1 MWIRRLTLTNFR
13 GFASLDLD
21 LDRPLTVLVGVNGS
35 GKSSVLRALAIPQSK
50 ILSVINRRHGLPGH
64 WASGHDVRLGST
76 GAEIVCHMRQAAYNF
91 AFRVWW
97 EVDERFWDGAFHA
110 CDSLTV
116 LEQPGALYLFLADTG
131 RRMETAEVPM
141 PGTRGGASEEHYDSD
156 EENEIARKASEDKGA
171 IAPIAGYGRLVE
183 WFKEREDVE
192 NERRVQKRDLDLQDP
207 QLRAVREAVAAL
219 MPGFT
224 NLRIERDPS
233 PVMVVTK
240 GDVEL
245 RLDQLSDGERNL
257 IALAGDLARRLVIAN
272 PEHPSPRETEAVILI
287 DEVEQHLH
295 PALQRK
301 VIPSLQRAF
310 PKAQLIV
317 TTHSPQVLSSVPASS
332 VVVLDHFEALSVS
345 APTQG
350 RDTNAILREVF
361 GVSERPEEEVARIR
375 AIAGLIDE
383 ARLDEARAAL
393 LTLADTLS
401 ESDDDVQ
408 RLRTR
413 LDFAEAGL

>member
-35 GKSSVLRALAIPQSK
+35 GKSSVLRALAACQQKWLRGNAGLTGLQSAV
-50 ILSVINRRHGLPGH
+50 LDGR
-64 WASGHDVRLGST
+64 DVRV
-76 GAEIVCHMRQAAYNF
+76 GASKAVVECCWREASRSVSFSLSCVDKAQPWFGALRDDE
-91 AFRVWW
+91 
-97 EVDERFWDGAFHA
+97 EVAVVFPTETLLFVGASRH
-110 CDSLTV
+110 V
-116 LEQPGALYLFLADTG
+116 LETAVAEHHEGPHTTVTPNGDVTVSGWGAWGF
-131 RRMETAEVPM
+131 
-141 PGTRGGASEEHYDSD
+141 AS
-156 EENEIARKASEDKGA
+156 
-171 IAPIAGYGRLVE
+171 LVA
-183 WFKEREDVE
+183 WFKDREDAE
-192 NERRVQKRDLDLQDP
+192 NALRVQKRDLDLQHP

-233 PVMVVTK
+233 PAMVVTK

-332 VVVLDHFEALSVS
+332 VVVLDHFEALSVR

-361 GVSERPEEEVARIR
+361 GVSERPEEEVTRIR

-393 LTLADTLS
+393 LTLADKLS

>member
-1 MWIRRLTLTNFR
+1 
-13 GFASLDLD
+13 
-21 LDRPLTVLVGVNGS
+21 
-35 GKSSVLRALAIPQSK
+35 
-50 ILSVINRRHGLPGH
+50 
-64 WASGHDVRLGST
+64 
-76 GAEIVCHMRQAAYNF
+76 
-91 AFRVWW
+91 
-97 EVDERFWDGAFHA
+97 
-110 CDSLTV
+110 
-116 LEQPGALYLFLADTG
+116 
-131 RRMETAEVPM
+131 
-141 PGTRGGASEEHYDSD
+141 
-156 EENEIARKASEDKGA
+156 
-171 IAPIAGYGRLVE
+171 
-183 WFKEREDVE
+183 
-192 NERRVQKRDLDLQDP
+192 
-207 QLRAVREAVAAL
+207 
-219 MPGFT
+219 
-224 NLRIERDPS
+224 
-233 PVMVVTK
+233 MVVTK

-272 PEHPSPRETEAVILI
+272 PEHPSPREVEAVILI

-332 VVVLDHFEALSVS
+332 VVVLDNFEALPVS

-361 GVSERPEEEVARIR
+361 GVSERPEEEITRIR
-375 AIAGLIDE
+375 AIADLIDE
-383 ARLDEARAAL
+383 ARIDEARAAL
-393 LTLADTLS
+393 LTLADKLS
-401 ESDDDVQ
+401 ESDDDVR